1 MKAAKVNY
9 EYQQFSKQ
17 VRTQMLYTAFQQ
29 DYNQFRLLLE
39 KYIEYQETLSTL
51 NSETLLFKAYS
62 LGEYSFM
69 EYYME
74 VQFYRDATDRMLQ
87 MEKQLQLVQAQLLI
101 HRL

>member
-1 MKAAKVNY
+1 
-9 EYQQFSKQ
+9 
-17 VRTQMLYTAFQQ
+17 
-29 DYNQFRLLLE
+29 
-39 KYIEYQETLSTL
+39 
-51 NSETLLFKAYS
+51 
-62 LGEYSFM
+62 M